1 MDSNRS
7 GGKLGFW
14 ISSNIASDLFDGHLK
29 FFYGFGDV
37 TGLES
42 EVAQVEVAVGVPG
55 PQAQSLSVAL
65 LRVLESGIAEL

>member
-29 FFYGFGDV
+29 LFYGSGDV
-37 TGLES
+37 AGLEA

-55 PQAQSLSVAL
+55 PQAQSLSVAFSG
-65 LRVLESGIAEL
+65 VLESGIAQL